1 MVLTLNNTNTL
12 TADNIIIGGTELSL
26 IYATKNEVGNNAQIS
41 TNTGDIAVL
50 NTKQLQN
57 FNNINAITTDLT
69 NNYQTNT
76 QLATNFYNKTEMD
89 TTLTNYYTSAQ
100 IDTNLSSNY
109 QNNTLLATNF
119 YNKSEVDTLIAGAGG
134 GGGYTD
140 TQIDDKLNLK
150 ADLSLFTDNV
160 SFSPIIDLSRPS
172 ILHQGLTLK
181 NSTVNIEPLEGV
193 LFSNQ
198 FGAEADRD
206 VAVFRNQT
214 SYITLK
220 GNKIN
225 CNATSNDNQE
235 TLELNS
241 QGNGIVQIGT
251 ASTARV
257 GIGASP
263 NPLYFLAVAGTSSFD
278 VIRSAIRLDLIGDM
292 YVKGTGSDIVRPSAT
307 SDYTLR
313 VRDSVG
319 TFEFRNNKFG
329 RTNGQMV
336 LQDDGDC
343 ELFIGTEGT
352 ARVGVGTAPDA
363 NYFLNVGGTSNF
375 NTARITNGLELEN
388 ETANI
393 NNANGL
399 TLYKDTT
406 DASSV
411 LTVKNAQGYIKFNSF
426 NINAYNTSNDSSSLL
441 LLNTADGN
449 GCYCLS
455 LGIGASQGAN
465 KLNVSGGN
473 SNFGGT
479 ATFQNTSTFNADIN
493 VNNSG
498 RIFQRADANSSL
510 NVISTNEINFSLQS
524 NRADDPTTGTI
535 ALQLN
540 DTNGITINRAVV
552 NNQTFNSIG
561 NITAEANLNV
571 WGEILF
577 QNSSGIKETL
587 NGSEY
592 DLDIRNGDTDR
603 AINIIVGAIGSTPE
617 ISIQEAKV
625 NMLGHLDFTHS
636 TVSTSERVK
645 MDNPDADGL
654 IFSSINGA
662 NILEVS
668 STGVYVNGT
677 LDNSSDVRLKEN
689 IKEVNNKTFVDMVKY
704 IKPKEFKYI
713 DKDEKHI
720 GFIADDVLNSKMPKH
735 WYNIVHKGSEGYLRM
750 DYSKM
755 IAPLWGCV
763 QSLLNEVEDLKKEV
777 KKLNKD
783 NEASP
788 KAKTKAKAKSKN

>member
-1 MVLTLNNTNTL
+1 M
-12 TADNIIIGGTELSL
+12 
-26 IYATKNEVGNNAQIS
+26 
-41 TNTGDIAVL
+41 
-50 NTKQLQN
+50 
-57 FNNINAITTDLT
+57 
-69 NNYQTNT
+69 
-76 QLATNFYNKTEMD
+76 
-89 TTLTNYYTSAQ
+89 
-100 IDTNLSSNY
+100 
-109 QNNTLLATNF
+109 
-119 YNKSEVDTLIAGAGG
+119 
-134 GGGYTD
+134 
-140 TQIDDKLNLK
+140 
-150 ADLSLFTDNV
+150 
-160 SFSPIIDLSRPS
+160 
-172 ILHQGLTLK
+172 
-181 NSTVNIEPLEGV
+181 
-193 LFSNQ
+193 
-198 FGAEADRD
+198 
-206 VAVFRNQT
+206 
-214 SYITLK
+214 K

-313 VRDSVG
+313 VRDNVG

-375 NTARITNGLELEN
+375 NTARIANGLELEN

-455 LGIGASQGAN
+455 LGIGAIQGAN

-510 NVISTNEINFSLQS
+510 NVISTNEINFHCKAIEEMTLQ
-524 NRADDPTTGTI
+524 RG
-535 ALQLN
+535 Q
-540 DTNGITINRAVV
+540 
-552 NNQTFNSIG
+552 
-561 NITAEANLNV
+561 
-571 WGEILF
+571 
-577 QNSSGIKETL
+577 
-587 NGSEY
+587 
-592 DLDIRNGDTDR
+592 
-603 AINIIVGAIGSTPE
+603 
-617 ISIQEAKV
+617 
-625 NMLGHLDFTHS
+625 
-636 TVSTSERVK
+636 
-645 MDNPDADGL
+645 
-654 IFSSINGA
+654 
-662 NILEVS
+662 
-668 STGVYVNGT
+668 
-677 LDNSSDVRLKEN
+677 
-689 IKEVNNKTFVDMVKY
+689 
-704 IKPKEFKYI
+704 
-713 DKDEKHI
+713 
-720 GFIADDVLNSKMPKH
+720 
-735 WYNIVHKGSEGYLRM
+735 
-750 DYSKM
+750 
-755 IAPLWGCV
+755 
-763 QSLLNEVEDLKKEV
+763 
-777 KKLNKD
+777 
-783 NEASP
+783 
-788 KAKTKAKAKSKN
+788 

>member
-12 TADNIIIGGTELSL
+12 TADNIIIGGTDLSL
-26 IYATKNEVGNNAQIS
+26 IYATKSEIGNNAQIS
-41 TNTGDIAVL
+41 TNTGDIATP

-109 QNNTLLATNF
+109 QNKALLVTNF
-119 YNKSEVDTLIAGAGG
+119 YNKGEVDTLIAGAGG

-140 TQIDDKLNLK
+140 TQIDNKLNLK

-220 GNKIN
+220 GKKIN
-225 CNATSNDNQE
+225 CNATSNDNE
-235 TLELNS
+235 EALELNS

-313 VRDSVG
+313 VRDNVG

-336 LQDDGDC
+336 LHDDGDC
-343 ELFIGTEGT
+343 ELFTGTEGT

-375 NTARITNGLELEN
+375 NTTRITNGLELEN

-393 NNANGL
+393 NNSNGL

-406 DASSV
+406 DASNV
-411 LTVKNAQGYIKFNSF
+411 LTVRNAQGYITFNSF

-441 LLNTADGN
+441 LLNTANGN
-449 GCYCLS
+449 GVYCLS
-455 LGIGASQGAN
+455 LGIGAIQGAN

-479 ATFQNTSTFNADIN
+479 SSFQNTSTFNGNIHI
-493 VNNSG
+493 NNSG
-498 RIFQRADANSSL
+498 RIFPRADANNSL

-524 NRADDPTTGTI
+524 NRADDPTTSSI

-540 DTNGITINRAVV
+540 DTNGITMNRAVT
-552 NNQTFNSIG
+552 NIQTFNSIG
-561 NITAEANLNV
+561 NITAEASLNV
-571 WGEILF
+571 WGDLLF
-577 QNSSGIKETL
+577 QHSSGIKETL
-587 NGSEY
+587 NGSDY

-603 AINIIVGAIGSTPE
+603 AINLIVGSIRSTPE
-617 ISIQEAKV
+617 IQLTEGKV
-625 NMLGHLDFTHS
+625 NLLGNLEITHVD
-636 TVSTSERVK
+636 VSGSQRVFIN
-645 MDNPDADGL
+645 NPDTDGFIRL
-654 IFSSINGA
+654 SNNNLSRLDTTNTGRDVYG
-662 NILEVS
+662 ILTT
-668 STGVYVNGT
+668 TGNAEIGGNVTCVALT
-677 LDNSSDVRLKEN
+677 ETSDSKLKEN
-689 IKEVNNKTFVDMVKY
+689 IKEANTKECYKAVKY
-704 IKPKEFKYI
+704 IKPKTYNFTN
-713 DKDEKHI
+713 DEGKKSHI
-720 GFIADDVLNSKMPKH
+720 GFVADD
-735 WYNIVHKGSEGYLRM
+735 IKGRRYETTS
-750 DYSKM
+750 
-755 IAPLWGCV
+755 I
-763 QSLLNEVEDLKKEV
+763 
-777 KKLNKD
+777 
-783 NEASP
+783 
-788 KAKTKAKAKSKN
+788 

>member
-12 TADNIIIGGTELSL
+12 TADNIIIGGTDLSQ
-26 IYATKNEVGNNAQIS
+26 IYATKAEIGNNAQIS
-41 TNTGDIAVL
+41 TNTDDIAIL

-57 FNNINAITTDLT
+57 FNNIDAINTNLT
-69 NNYQTNT
+69 NNYQTSS
-76 QLATNFYNKTEMD
+76 QLSSNFYNKTEID
-89 TTLTNYYTSAQ
+89 TALTNYYTSAQ
-100 IDTNLSSNY
+100 IDTNLSSHY
-109 QNNTLLATNF
+109 QNNTLLATNS
-119 YNKSEVDTLIAGAGG
+119 YNKGEVDILIAGAGG

-140 TQIDDKLNLK
+140 TQIDDKLNFK
-150 ADLSLFTDNV
+150 ADVALFTDNV
-160 SFSPIIDLSRPS
+160 SFSPKIDLSRPS

-198 FGAEADRD
+198 FGAEPDRD

-214 SYITLK
+214 SYIRLK
-220 GNKIN
+220 GNKIS
-225 CNATSNDNQE
+225 CNATSNDNEE
-235 TLELNS
+235 TLELNN

-278 VIRSAIRLDLIGDM
+278 VIRSAIRLDLLGDM

-313 VRDSVG
+313 VRDNVG

-411 LTVKNAQGYIKFNSF
+411 LTVKNAQGYITFNSF

-441 LLNTADGN
+441 LLNTANGN

-455 LGIGASQGAN
+455 MGVGAIAGAN
-465 KLNVSGGN
+465 KLNVGGGN

-479 ATFQNTSTFNADIN
+479 ATFQNTSTFNNNVHIN
-493 VNNSG
+493 SRG
-498 RIFQRADANSSL
+498 RLFQRADANNSL
-510 NVISTNEINFSLQS
+510 NIISTNEINLSLQS
-524 NRADDPTTGTI
+524 NRDTDPTTGTI

-540 DTNGITINRAVV
+540 DNPAGITMNRAVM

-587 NGSEY
+587 NGSDY

-603 AINIIVGAIGSTPE
+603 AINLIVGAIGSTPE

-654 IFSSINGA
+654 IFNSINGA

-755 IAPLWGCV
+755 VAPLWGCV
-763 QSLLNEVEDLKKEV
+763 QSLLSEVEDLKKEV
-777 KKLNKD
+777 KKLKGKGKGD
-783 NEASP
+783 G
-788 KAKTKAKAKSKN
+788 K

>member
-1 MVLTLNNTNTL
+1 MTLTLNNTNTL

-76 QLATNFYNKTEMD
+76 QLATNFCNKTEMD

-160 SFSPIIDLSRPS
+160 SFFPVIDLSRPS
-172 ILHQGLTLK
+172 ILHQGLTIK
-181 NSTVNIEPLEGV
+181 NSTINVEPLEGL

-206 VAVFRNQT
+206 VAVFKNQT
-214 SYITLK
+214 NYITMK
-220 GNKIN
+220 GNKIK
-225 CNATSNDNQE
+225 CYATSDDSVAN
-235 TLELNS
+235 LELNPDGDVVLNNNLLVS
-241 QGNGIVQIGT
+241 TTGADISRASGDTNYTLRVKDNQAIWEFRNRVFTCRNGSNENLGARMEIQNIGTGEVQIGT

-257 GIGASP
+257 GIGAVP
-263 NPLYFLAVAGTSSFD
+263 NSSYFLTVAGTSNFD
-278 VIRSAIRLDLIGDM
+278 VIRSATRLDLIGDL
-292 YVKGTGSDIVRPSAT
+292 YTKGVGSDIVRPSAT
-307 SDYTLR
+307 TDYTLR
-313 VRDSVG
+313 VRDNVA

-336 LQDDGDC
+336 LQNDGDC
-343 ELFIGTEGT
+343 ELFVGTEGT
-352 ARVGVGTAPDA
+352 ARMGVGTAPNA
-363 NYFLNVGGTSNF
+363 SYFLNVGGTSNF
-375 NTARITNGLELEN
+375 NDVRIATNLN
-388 ETANI
+388 
-393 NNANGL
+393 
-399 TLYKDTT
+399 
-406 DASSV
+406 
-411 LTVKNAQGYIKFNSF
+411 
-426 NINAYNTSNDSSSLL
+426 LL
-441 LLNTADGN
+441 GEQLLNT
-449 GCYCLS
+449 
-455 LGIGASQGAN
+455 
-465 KLNVSGGN
+465 
-473 SNFGGT
+473 
-479 ATFQNTSTFNADIN
+479 NA
-493 VNNSG
+493 
-498 RIFQRADANSSL
+498 RIFQRADAFNSL
-510 NVISTNEINFSLQS
+510 NVITTAQMNFSLQS
-524 NRADDPTTGTI
+524 DRTTDPTTGTI
-535 ALQLN
+535 ALQLD

-561 NITAEANLNV
+561 NITAEASLNV
-571 WGEILF
+571 WGDLLF
-577 QNSSGIKETL
+577 QHSSGIKETL
-587 NGSEY
+587 NGSDY

-603 AINIIVGAIGSTPE
+603 AINLIVGAIGSTPE
-617 ISIQEAKV
+617 ISISEANV
-625 NMLGHLDFTHS
+625 NLLGNLDITHS

-654 IFSSINGA
+654 IFNSINGA

-677 LDNSSDVRLKEN
+677 LDNSSDGRLKED
-689 IKEVNNKTFVDMVKY
+689 IKEVNSKTFVDMVKY

-713 DKDEKHI
+713 DRDEKHI
-720 GFIADDVLNSKMPKH
+720 GFIADDVLNSTMPKE

-755 IAPLWGCV
+755 VAPLWGCV
-763 QSLLNEVEDLKKEV
+763 QSLLSEVDDLKKEL
-777 KKLNKD
+777 KKLKG
-783 NEASP
+783 EESP
-788 KAKTKAKAKSKN
+788 KAKAKAKAKSKN